1 MNIFENRAVQTLE
14 KKVKVSGGNGQLYVS
29 NALNKCTCKRR
40 GAKAKAMGDEYVSV
54 EHLVLS
60 LIRYPNN
67 DVKELFREFGITRE
81 RFLQV
86 LSTIRGNIR
95 E

>member
-1 MNIFENRAVQTLE
+1 ME

-29 NALNKCTCKRR
+29 NALNKVLVS
-40 GAKAKAMGDEYVSV
+40 AEDEAKAMGDEYVSV

-67 DVKELFREFGITRE
+67 DVKGTVFASLVLPENVFFRYYLLLEE
-81 RFLQV
+81 
-86 LSTIRGNIR
+86 IR